1 MSELPP
7 PDRTSHPFWM
17 YDMIK
22 EIPVSFRAALEQVSR
37 IEVPQRS
44 RIVFTGNGT
53 AYYSAW
59 MGAQVLD
66 GLGVQHAV
74 IQSFELENY
83 ESPSKDDV
91 VVGVSHSGITKTTVD
106 SLRAA
111 KGAGAYTVGV
121 THFGNRPIEDA
132 CDAVVVIGNGPDKS
146 RCHTK
151 TFVDSAAAVAKIALA
166 HARRLNKE
174 ADGAEKKLDALEPII
189 QRTIEHSESWAKKL
203 VNQLPVP
210 RQIVIA
216 AGGPNVVTAKEA
228 ALKIKESS
236 YLPAEG
242 IELEEEMHGPWVNLG
257 SESLLVVV
265 APVGKSTQR
274 ARDLLSAAGKIGA
287 TSVAVGGVTLRGD
300 YTFYLPDVEETLSPF
315 ITIIPL
321 YFFAY
326 FLSVKLGHN
335 PDYLRYLEPSYW
347 DARSD
352 IFPPGTH

>member
-1 MSELPP
+1 
-7 PDRTSHPFWM
+7 M

-22 EIPVSFRAALEQVSR
+22 EIPVSFRAALDQVSR
-37 IEVPQRS
+37 IEVPQRN
-44 RIVFTGNGT
+44 RMIFTGNGT

-66 GLGVQHAV
+66 GLGVQHPV

-83 ESPSKDDV
+83 ESPTKDDI

-111 KGAGAYTVGV
+111 KEAGAYTVGI
-121 THFGNRPIEDA
+121 THFGNRPIQDA
-132 CDAVVVIGNGPDKS
+132 CDVVAVIGNGPDKS

-151 TFVDSAAAVAKIALA
+151 TYVDSAAAVARIALA
-166 HARRLNKE
+166 HAGRLNKE
-174 ADGAEKKLDALEPII
+174 TNDAEKRLDGLEPIMEK
-189 QRTIEHSESWAKKL
+189 TIGLSESWARKL
-203 VNQLPVP
+203 VNQLPIP
-210 RQIVIA
+210 RQVVFA
-216 AGGPNVVTAKEA
+216 AAGPNVVTAKEA

-242 IELEEEMHGPWVNLG
+242 IELEEEMHGPWVNLDSG
-257 SESLLVVV
+257 SLVIVV
-265 APVGKSTQR
+265 APVGRSTQR
-274 ARDLLSAAGKIGA
+274 ARDLLSAAGKVGA
-287 TSVAVGGVTLRGD
+287 TSVAVGGVTLRSD
-300 YTFYLPDVEETLSPF
+300 YSFYLPDVEESLSPF

-347 DARSD
+347 DARNT